1 LFKEENM
8 QFKDVLSNEEK
19 LRIVQELVPGKQVT
33 LAHVI
38 ANPDPIMYRKLGL
51 NPAVDY
57 SKNAIGIVCIT
68 PAESAIVFADIAL
81 KASGAE
87 IGFVDR
93 FSGTL
98 ILLGTVSEVSTSIE
112 SVIEY
117 AEKTLKFTVCNL
129 TKT

>member
-1 LFKEENM
+1 MDL
-8 QFKDVLSNEEK
+8 QGLIQQSGDEK

-33 LAHVI
+33 LAHII
-38 ANPDPIMYRKLGL
+38 ANPEPVLYRKMGL
-51 NPAVDY
+51 NPSVDY
-57 SKNAIGIVCIT
+57 SNSSIGIMT
-68 PAESAIVFADIAL
+68 MSPAETSIIAGDIAM

-98 ILLGTVSEVSTSIE
+98 IMTGTVSEVE
-112 SVIEY
+112 AAVHAVVDY
-117 AEKTLKFTVCNL
+117 LGQTLKFTTVAI

>member
-1 LFKEENM
+1 MDL
-8 QFKDVLSNEEK
+8 KDLAESDGK
-19 LRIVQELVPGKQVT
+19 LRIVQELVPGKQIT

-38 ANPDPIMYRKLGL
+38 ANPDPVLYRKLGL
-51 NPAVDY
+51 NPSVDY
-57 SKNAIGIVCIT
+57 SKQAIGIVCMT
-68 PAESAIVFADIAL
+68 PAESAIVMADIAI

-98 ILLGTVSEVSTSIE
+98 ILLGTVSEVSESIRAVL
-112 SVIEY
+112 SY
-117 AEKTLKFTVCNL
+117 AEETLKFAVCKL